1 MATRGTIAKENPDGT
16 INRTNGTIT
25 SIYVHWDSYPAGVGA
40 TLAQH
45 YTDAAKIDALMALGD
60 LSVLGAEI
68 GSKKDF
74 DTGNLNGECLAYSR
88 DRGENDVEAKMHLS
102 REKWLAVREDQGCE
116 FAYLWNGSAWETSTL
131 Y

>member
-1 MATRGTIAKENPDGT
+1 MATRSTIARMVGDS
-16 INRTNGTIT
+16 IQ
-25 SIYVHWDSYPAGVGA
+25 SIYCHWDGYPEHVGNI
-40 TLAQH
+40 LAEH
-45 YTDAAKIDALMALGD
+45 YTSPNNIDMLFALGD